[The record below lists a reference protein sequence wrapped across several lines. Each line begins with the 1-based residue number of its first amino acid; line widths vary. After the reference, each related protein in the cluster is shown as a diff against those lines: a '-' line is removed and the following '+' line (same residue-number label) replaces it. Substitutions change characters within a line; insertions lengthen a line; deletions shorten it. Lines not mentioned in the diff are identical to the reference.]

1 MAHLDK
7 HIPLH
12 CTLSG
17 AWTSSRHSKA
27 PWLRLKWG
35 KKYGTGHLSV
45 SFEGPV
51 EHIKNKVQC
60 QKHTSEKF
68 ICISV
73 QWPLERRLMDMS
85 VVWSYLF
92 QCFMPIED
100 FSIWWLMWK
109 GNGMNCTHFFKWF
122 LRFMTKGQRDYIH
135 VFLQGTG
142 NWGQV
147 LWVNLPNPH
156 ILWA

>member
-1 MAHLDK
+1 MKWLHLDK

-17 AWTSSRHSKA
+17 AWTSSRNSKA
-27 PWLRLKWG
+27 PWLGLKWG
-35 KKYGTGHLSV
+35 KKYSTGHLSI
-45 SFEGPV
+45 SFEGLV

-68 ICISV
+68 ICVSV
-73 QWPLERRLMDMS
+73 QWPLERSLMI
-85 VVWSYLF
+85 WSYLF
-92 QCFMPIED
+92 QSFMTIED

-109 GNGMNCTHFFKWF
+109 GNCMNCARFFNG
-122 LRFMTKGQRDYIH
+122 LELLFMTKGQRDYIH

-147 LWVNLPNPH
+147 LWEKHPNPH